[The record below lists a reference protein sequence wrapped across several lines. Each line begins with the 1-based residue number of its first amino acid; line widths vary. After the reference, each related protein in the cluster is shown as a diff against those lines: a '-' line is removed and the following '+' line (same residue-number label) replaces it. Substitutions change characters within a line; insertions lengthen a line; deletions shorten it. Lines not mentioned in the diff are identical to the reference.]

1 MSGPDAFANL
11 PATPRMPALFVGHG
25 TPMNAIE
32 DNRFSQTWR
41 KIGQSLPRPR
51 AILCVSAHWM
61 THGTTRVHIGQ
72 RPKTIH
78 DFGGFPAELY
88 AQQYPAPGAP
98 EAAEAVIRLVRSV
111 PVQVDT
117 EWGLDH
123 GAWSVLM
130 HLFPAADIPTLQLS
144 LDLSRSPVE
153 HFELAR
159 ELKPLRDKGIMILG
173 SGNIVH
179 NLRAMRPGAP
189 PYDWAEAF
197 DADLTAKLE
206 ARDFRATAHYQAL
219 GEIARLSHPTVEH
232 YLPVLYPLGAA
243 AEKDRLEFF
252 NVGFDLA
259 SLSMRSF
266 ILQ

>member
-1 MSGPDAFANL
+1 MASADALDRL
-11 PATPRMPALFVGHG
+11 PATLRMPALFVGHG
-25 TPMNAIE
+25 TPLNAIE

-41 KIGQSLPRPR
+41 RIGQALPRPR
-51 AILCVSAHWM
+51 AILCVSAHWV
-61 THGTTRVHIGQ
+61 TPGATRVHVGP

-88 AQQYPAPGAP
+88 EQQYPAPGAP
-98 EAAEAVIRLVRSV
+98 EAAAAAIDLARSV
-111 PVQVDT
+111 PVVADT

-123 GAWSVLM
+123 GAWSILV
-130 HLFPAADIPTLQLS
+130 HLFPAADIPTFQLS
-144 LDLSRSPVE
+144 LDLSRPPVE
-153 HFELAR
+153 HFDLAR
-159 ELKPLRDKGIMILG
+159 ELKPLRDKGVLILG

-179 NLRAMRPGAP
+179 NLRAIRPGAP
-189 PYDWAEAF
+189 PHDWAIAF

-206 ARDFRATAHYQAL
+206 ARDFRAAADYRAL
-219 GEIARLSHPTVEH
+219 GEIARLSHPTSEH

-243 AEKDRLEFF
+243 DENDRLEFF

-266 ILQ
+266 VLQ

>member
-1 MSGPDAFANL
+1 MPNSDTFFNL
-11 PATPRMPALFVGHG
+11 PATPRMPTLFVGHG
-25 TPMNAIE
+25 NPMNAIE

-41 KIGQSLPRPR
+41 EIGKTLPRPH

-61 THGTTRVHIGQ
+61 TRGTTWVHVGQ
-72 RPKTIH
+72 QPKIIH

-88 AQQYPAPGAP
+88 AQQYPAPGAS
-98 EAAEAVIRLVRSV
+98 EAAKAVINLVRLVSV
-111 PVQVDT
+111 QADT

-130 HLFPAADIPTLQLS
+130 HLFPAADIPTFQLS

-179 NLRAMRPGAP
+179 NLRAMRPGVP

-206 ARDFRATAHYQAL
+206 ARDFRAAADYQAL

-243 AEKDRLEFF
+243 DEKDRLEFF

-266 ILQ
+266 LLR